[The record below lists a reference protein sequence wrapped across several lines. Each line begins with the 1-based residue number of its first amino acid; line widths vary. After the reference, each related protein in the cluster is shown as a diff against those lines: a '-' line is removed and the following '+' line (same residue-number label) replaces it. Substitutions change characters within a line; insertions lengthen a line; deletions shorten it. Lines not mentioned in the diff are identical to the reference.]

1 MPHSYDCEK
10 AKVYL
15 VGSGPGNPELLT
27 VKALKII
34 ESADIILYD
43 KLVGEDIIK
52 MLKGMNKQM
61 IYVGKKSGEK
71 GIKRQ
76 DEINSLI
83 KKFFEE
89 GKSTARL
96 KGGDPFIFGR
106 GGVEAEFMVRE
117 KIPFEIV
124 PGVSSISSVP
134 TCAGIP
140 LTHPKTSSSILVVT
154 GRDDIDAWSKAPLQG
169 TIVVLMGRDTIRDLC
184 NRLIK
189 AGRGPLTP
197 VAVIESGTTD
207 KQKILTGDLLSI
219 ADMVE
224 KEELKGPVLI
234 VVGDV
239 VKLSENFNHR

>member
-1 MPHSYDCEK
+1 MLRSDNSENG
-10 AKVYL
+10 KVYL

-27 VKALKII
+27 VKALRVI
-34 ESADIILYD
+34 ERADIILYD

-52 MLKGMNKQM
+52 MLKDMDKQI
-61 IYVGKKSGEK
+61 IYVGKKSGER
-71 GIKRQ
+71 GGKRQ
-76 DEINSLI
+76 DEINLLL

-89 GKSTARL
+89 RKHIVRL

-106 GGVEAEFMVRE
+106 GGVEAEFMVKE
-117 KIPFEIV
+117 KIPFEII

-140 LTHPKTSSSILVVT
+140 LTHPNMSSTVLVVT

-169 TIVVLMGRDTIRDLC
+169 TIVVLMGRDTIRELC

-189 AGRGPLTP
+189 AGRDPLTP
-197 VAVIESGTTD
+197 VAIIESGSTD
-207 KQKILTGDLLSI
+207 KQKMLTGDLLSI
-219 ADMVE
+219 ADVVDKE
-224 KEELKGPVLI
+224 KLKGPVLI

-239 VKLSENFNHR
+239 VKLSDQFNHR